1 MKEILITLGILLISF
16 GIAKIVYWLIKNR
29 KKD

>member
-1 MKEILITLGILLISF
+1 MKEIFITLGTLLILF
-16 GIAKIVYWLIKNR
+16 GIAKIVYWLLKNR

>member
-1 MKEILITLGILLISF
+1 MKEIFITLGILLISF
-16 GIAKIVYWLIKNR
+16 GAAKIVYWIVKNG

>member
-1 MKEILITLGILLISF
+1 MKEIFITLGALLISF
-16 GIAKIVYWLIKNR
+16 GVAKIVYWIIKNG